1 MDAATDPKS
10 NPGTVGGQVRTA
22 VEVAASL
29 AGLTG
34 YVYLIGGMLTWVR
47 LTTAHVPA
55 DALTAVMDQKVL
67 FVVGLKA
74 ILITAVVF
82 AVICLVSYLAGR
94 AGWKDHRREWHAIVA
109 RGVSRAA
116 EPSAAAHTES
126 TGRLGESAVR
136 TVAGFNLIVLSAVV
150 GLSVSK
156 VVERIFPTL
165 WVVIVAFFLVGAL
178 AAWRLATWG
187 PLRWGVRGHGLALV
201 FVSAVALLSTAPV
214 GVLILAS
221 VAIARLG
228 TVIARLEKPTSAAG
242 FLRSPLPWAL
252 FTLYV
257 LVALAYV
264 AQPPVTFTRAVITT
278 ASGSQTGGYLART
291 SDGVYLITCQ
301 GLADATSRHERAVL
315 IPAADIK
322 STTLSSGYY
331 RLDSGNRP
339 SLATLA
345 LNTFGINAHPPTW
358 FRVELRDRRST
369 CGGTLPAGSVEKT
382 LGAGVLVGPAP
393 PGGQASGGE
402 PPIEQTT
409 PPALAELAR
418 RFQPTVEVT
427 VADRFWPVSVA
438 SVLEDRGA
446 AGYGRLHGG
455 HRGTCLVH
463 QGQCVHSP
471 PTLAD
476 LTPVGAGGSDYLD
489 YPATLDHGDPTAQ
502 FQAFIRGQGLPER
515 TTDDWLSQPAALDPW
530 RSAQIYFY
538 DAGIGGY
545 GARYHGAPPG
555 LRNLQYWFFYPYNY
569 YPTVVAP
576 RLMPSSPIAADLS
589 NTDLHEGDWEHVS
602 VLIDP
607 KTSEPRYLYMARH
620 DDEGQALPWN
630 SPLLSFDDGHPIVQG
645 ALGGHPTY
653 PNRCGDYPRA
663 LLKDAVS
670 DWVVCGSGRFAF
682 PASTTPLVDLAR
694 TSWACWPGHF
704 GEATPKQVRDGKLP
718 EYDPRK
724 YVQVAGPLSP
734 LRQAENI
741 HVC

>member
-1 MDAATDPKS
+1 VEASSDPTRG
-10 NPGTVGGQVRTA
+10 PETAGGQLRTA
-22 VEVAASL
+22 IGLAASL
-29 AGLTG
+29 AGLAG
-34 YVYLIGGMLTWVR
+34 YVYLIGGVLTWVR

-55 DALTAVMDQKVL
+55 DALTAVMDQRVL
-67 FVVGLKA
+67 FAVGLKA
-74 ILITAVVF
+74 ILFTAVVF
-82 AVICLVSYLAGR
+82 AAICVLSYLAGR

-109 RGVSRAA
+109 RGVTRAA
-116 EPSAAAHTES
+116 EPSAGDQSEPK
-126 TGRLGESAVR
+126 GRLGESAVR

-150 GLSVSK
+150 GLSVSR
-156 VVERIFPTL
+156 VVELLFPTL
-165 WVVIVAFFLVGAL
+165 WVVIVAFFGAGTF

-187 PLRWGVRGHGLALV
+187 PLRFGARGHGVALL
-201 FVSAVALLSTAPV
+201 FVVAVALLATAPV
-214 GVLILAS
+214 GVLVLAS
-221 VAIARLG
+221 VA
-228 TVIARLEKPTSAAG
+228 IARLEKPTSAAG

-264 AQPPVTFTRAVITT
+264 AQPPVSFTRAVVTT
-278 ASGSQTGGYLART
+278 ASGTRTGGYLART
-291 SDGVYLITCQ
+291 SDGVYLVTCQ
-301 GLADATSRHERAVL
+301 GLADATSRQESAVL

-322 STTLSSGYY
+322 ATTLGSGSY
-331 RLDSGNRP
+331 RLDSGSRP

-345 LNTFGINAHPPTW
+345 LNAFGINAHPPAW

-369 CGGTLPAGSVEKT
+369 CGGTLPAGSVDET

-402 PPIEQTT
+402 PPIERTT
-409 PPALAELAR
+409 PAALARLAR

-438 SVLEDRGA
+438 SVLEDRGTP
-446 AGYGRLHGG
+446 GYGLLHGG

-463 QGQCVHSP
+463 QGRCDVSP
-471 PTLAD
+471 PTLSQ
-476 LTPVGAGGSDYLD
+476 LTPMGAGTSDYLD

-502 FQAFIRGQGLPER
+502 FQAFLRGQGLPER
-515 TTDDWLSQPAALDPW
+515 STDDWLANPAALDPW

-538 DAGIGGY
+538 DAGIGHY
-545 GARYHGAPPG
+545 GARHRGAPPG
-555 LRNLQYWFFYPYNY
+555 LRSLQYWFFYPYNY

-576 RLMPSSPIAADLS
+576 RLMPSSPLAADRV

-602 VLIDP
+602 VLLDP

-620 DDEGQALPWN
+620 DDEGQALAWN
-630 SPLLSFDDGHPIVQG
+630 SPLLGFDHGHPIVQA

-653 PNRCGDYPRA
+653 PDRCGNYPRA
-663 LLKDAVS
+663 KLKGLLS

-682 PASTTPLVDLAR
+682 GAATTPLVDLAR

-704 GEATPKQVRDGKLP
+704 GEATPKELHDGNLP

-724 YVQVAGPLSP
+724 QIRVAGPLSP
-734 LRQAENI
+734 LRQAENT
-741 HVC
+741 HVCG